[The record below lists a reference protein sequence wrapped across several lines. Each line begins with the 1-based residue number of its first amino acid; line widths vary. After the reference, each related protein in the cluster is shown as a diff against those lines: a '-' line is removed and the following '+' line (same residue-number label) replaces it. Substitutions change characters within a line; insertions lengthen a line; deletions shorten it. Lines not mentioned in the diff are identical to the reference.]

1 MTYAAPRRATT
12 GPFANAATV
21 LLVAAGLLTIGIILT
36 LLAAASFFISMVNFG
51 LSGGNF
57 GILGSS
63 IWSVIVV
70 GGIGV
75 ALTSAGGFL
84 LRFWWIFLL
93 VDIARGGAGGDRAW
107 SPPPEV
113 RVRCRSCGRMNQ
125 ADATYCITC
134 GRAI

>member
-1 MTYAAPRRATT
+1 MTYAAPRRTT
-12 GPFANAATV
+12 SGWLANSAAV
-21 LLVAAGLLTIGIILT
+21 LLIAAGLLTVGIILT
-36 LLAAASFFISMVNFG
+36 LLAALSFFMSMINFG

-63 IWSVIVV
+63 LTTVIVV

-75 ALTSAGGFL
+75 ALSSAGGFL

-93 VDIARGGAGGDRAW
+93 VDVARGSIGVDRSA
-107 SPPPEV
+107 PPVEV
-113 RVRCRSCGRMNQ
+113 KVRCRSCGRMNQ
-125 ADATYCITC
+125 PDATYCITC

>member
-1 MTYAAPRRATT
+1 MTYAAPRRQTT
-12 GPFANAATV
+12 GLFANAAVV
-21 LLVAAGLLTIGIILT
+21 LLVGAGLLTIGLILT
-36 LLAAASFFISMVNFG
+36 LLAAGSFFISMINFG

-70 GGIGV
+70 GGIGI
-75 ALTSAGGFL
+75 ALTSAGGLL

-93 VDIARGGAGGDRAW
+93 VDVARGSSGGDRVW
-107 SPPPEV
+107 NPPPELK
-113 RVRCRSCGRMNQ
+113 VRCRSCGRMNQ
-125 ADATYCITC
+125 PDATYCITC